1 MDRHHGGRATG
12 RGVRRHGHAG
22 GSTGQPAAVDMALF
36 DAPEETAP
44 PVSLADKFIV
54 GPFSILD
61 RRQGEWRTRKDK
73 WLGLGIRSEVGRA
86 DNLAYNVDQ
95 GSEGWVALTA
105 ANATTS
111 IFDPVLCELAYRWFS
126 NEGDAVLDPFA
137 GGSVRGV
144 VASSLA
150 RRYVGIE
157 LRPEQVEANRDQAHL
172 GSSITPRW
180 IEGDARRAADL
191 LDDAEFDLVFTCPPY
206 ADLEVYSDDPRDL
219 SNMPYDMFLDGYA
232 EALSAAARHL
242 TRDRFFIVVISDVR
256 DRARQLPGAAV
267 RHGEGCAGLRAAPL
281 QRRRDPPP
289 REVRAA
295 ARCWDVQ
302 VPQADPPASAHVD
315 IRQGRRESCREAAKR
330 RRRLMSHPICTPRP
344 VALPTPS
351 LPPVTGQ
358 RHH

>member
-1 MDRHHGGRATG
+1 M
-12 RGVRRHGHAG
+12 
-22 GSTGQPAAVDMALF
+22 TGQPTIETGLPAAVDMALF

-256 DRARQLPGAAV
+256 DRAGNYRGPVSDTVKAAQ
-267 RHGEGCAGLRAAPL
+267 GCGLHLYNDAVILDPVGSARLRAAGTFKYRKL
-281 QRRRDPPP
+281 TRLHQHMLIFVKGDGK
-289 REVRAA
+289 AA
-295 ARCWDVQ
+295 ARRLNVGD
-302 VPQADPPASAHVD
+302 AS
-315 IRQGRRESCREAAKR
+315 
-330 RRRLMSHPICTPRP
+330 
-344 VALPTPS
+344 
-351 LPPVTGQ
+351 
-358 RHH
+358 